1 MIMIAESRLLPNL
14 SRLNKYTARDVAD
27 LTFCYMLTLHMCRQ
41 EFETAPWVRSY
52 AQLTQDAQGFHHT
65 NLNKTDLHQFLN
77 VLIAKP
83 HTWLT
88 YMKDSDASTLLL
100 NEIHVDHQVVNRFLR
115 NLNQITFDPELSGR
129 LLMQLERDLKI
140 TTSNYKSMRR
150 ILSDWHLDHVT
161 TEAKRLVMTRLL
173 QALRAKAA
181 RGDVIDKLERVN
193 RERKWEITHACDP
206 ETGANCDVRMSYTPI
221 KKPSLLK
228 QLAVGAGLGVGAYL
242 LGKAIFGGNK

>member
-1 MIMIAESRLLPNL
+1 MNITESRLLPNL
-14 SRLNKYTARDVAD
+14 SRLSRYSARDVAD
-27 LTFCYMLTLHMCRQ
+27 LAFCYMLALHMCRQ

-52 AQLTQDAQGFHHT
+52 AQLTQDAHDWSHT

-77 VLIAKP
+77 VLIAQP
-83 HTWLT
+83 HNWLS
-88 YMKDSDASTLLL
+88 YMKDSDASALLL
-100 NEIHVDHQVVNRFLR
+100 HEIHVHADVMHRFLT
-115 NLNQITFDPELSGR
+115 NLHALNFDPELSGR

-150 ILSDWHLDHVT
+150 IMSDWHLDHVD

-173 QALRAKAA
+173 QALRAKAMG
-181 RGDVIDKLERVN
+181 GDVISKLERLS

-206 ETGANCDVRMSYTPI
+206 ETGRNCDGTGSATTP

>member
-1 MIMIAESRLLPNL
+1 MISESALIPNL
-14 SRLNKYTARDVAD
+14 NKLRKYSARDVAD
-27 LTFCYMLTLHMCRQ
+27 LAFCYMLALHMCRQ

-52 AQLTQDAQGFHHT
+52 AQTTHDAQAYTHT

-77 VLIAKP
+77 VLIAQP
-83 HTWLT
+83 HNWLS
-88 YMKDSDASTLLL
+88 YMKDSDASQLLL
-100 NEIHVDHQVVNRFLR
+100 HEIHVPHDVVNRFLR
-115 NLNQITFDPELSGR
+115 NLQQMNFDPELSGR
-129 LLMQLERDLKI
+129 LLMQLERALKI

-150 ILSDWHLDHVT
+150 ILSDWHLDHVD

-181 RGDVIDKLERVN
+181 QGDIINKVARLSRDRG
-193 RERKWEITHACDP
+193 WEITHACDP
-206 ETGANCDVRMSYTPI
+206 ETGANCNVTPTTSI
-221 KKPSLLK
+221 RKPSLLK

>member
-1 MIMIAESRLLPNL
+1 MISESRLLPNL
-14 SRLNKYTARDVAD
+14 SRIHRYSARDVAD
-27 LTFCYMLTLHMCRQ
+27 LAFCYLLTLHMCRQ

-52 AQLTQDAQGFHHT
+52 VHLTQDAQGWSHT

-77 VLIAKP
+77 VLIAQP
-83 HTWLT
+83 HNWLS
-88 YMKDSDASTLLL
+88 YMKDSDASELLL
-100 NEIHVDHQVVNRFLR
+100 HEIHVPPDLVNRFLS
-115 NLNQITFDPELSGR
+115 NLYHMNFDPELSGR

-150 ILSDWHLDHVT
+150 IMSDWHLPHVD

-181 RGDVIDKLERVN
+181 QGDVITKLERLS
-193 RERKWEITHACDP
+193 RERKWEIPHACDP
-206 ETGANCDVRMSYTPI
+206 ETGRNCDVPSTTPSG
-221 KKPSLLK
+221 KSPSLLK